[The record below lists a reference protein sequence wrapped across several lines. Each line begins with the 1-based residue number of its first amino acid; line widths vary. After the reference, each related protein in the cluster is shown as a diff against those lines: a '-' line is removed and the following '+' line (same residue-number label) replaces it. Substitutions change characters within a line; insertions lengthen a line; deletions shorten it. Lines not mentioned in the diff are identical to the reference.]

1 MALQDTEE
9 ASGNLSH
16 KAPVLP
22 TLATVTQQSRDS
34 VRHRIVFKYFLS
46 ISEISGFILEK
57 NRGFQDNIIYLHIQL
72 TTI

>member
-34 VRHRIVFKYFLS
+34 VRNQNSFQVFS
-46 ISEISGFILEK
+46 
-57 NRGFQDNIIYLHIQL
+57 
-72 TTI
+72 